1 MNSNVSNFL
10 QKVKYMQDYEK
21 LNITDPKGEGEKSFC
36 DHHQK
41 NMKIHPISL
50 EEGLFHEFKTFKSK
64 AVSL

>member
-1 MNSNVSNFL
+1 
-10 QKVKYMQDYEK
+10 MQDYEK

-41 NMKIHPISL
+41 NMKIHPIPL